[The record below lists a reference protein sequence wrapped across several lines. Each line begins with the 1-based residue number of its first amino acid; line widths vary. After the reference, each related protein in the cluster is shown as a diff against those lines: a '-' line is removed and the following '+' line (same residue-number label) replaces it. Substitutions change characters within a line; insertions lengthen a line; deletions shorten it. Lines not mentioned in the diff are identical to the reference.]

1 MGTYDAK
8 LGLTDLS
15 SEALA
20 EKGENH
26 ANMCT
31 GLAWLTL
38 PAGFL
43 TSLSSEC
50 ANLRVLDQEVLFF
63 GGKVKF
69 EAKRVSERKV
79 KSFIKELWGFVTAQ
93 ADGELQKILDTGF
106 EARSKGSP
114 VETLD
119 MPEGLKYIYNGVTG
133 EFEVR
138 WGRVKNAINFKV
150 SINTGDPLNEKEWVV
165 VGYTSKA
172 RFTVNGQESGKFVYV
187 RVQAQGRKGLKSQ
200 VSQTLRGL
208 AA

>member
-1 MGTYDAK
+1 MATYDVK
-8 LGLTDLS
+8 LGLTDIT

-20 EKGENH
+20 EKGDNH
-26 ANMCT
+26 VVMCT

-43 TSLSSEC
+43 TGLTGEC
-50 ANLRVLDQEVLFF
+50 TILRTLDQEVLFH

-79 KSFIKELWGFVTAQ
+79 KSTIKKLGGYVTAQ
-93 ADGELQKILDTGF
+93 ADGDLQKILDTGF
-106 EARSKGSP
+106 EAHSKGTP
-114 VETLD
+114 VDTLD
-119 MPEGLKYIYNGVTG
+119 MPGSLKYIFTGVTG

-138 WGRVKNAINFKV
+138 WGRVKNAINTKV
-150 SINTGDPLNEKEWVV
+150 FVNTGDPLNEKDWVL
-165 VGYTSKA
+165 VGYTSKS
-172 RFTVNGQESGKFVYV
+172 RFMITGQESGKYINV

-200 VSQTLRGL
+200 VSQTVRGL

>member
-1 MGTYDAK
+1 MGTYDPK

-26 ANMCT
+26 ATMCT

-43 TSLSSEC
+43 TALSAEC
-50 ANLRVLDQEVLFF
+50 ATLRVLDQEVLFF

-79 KSFIKELWGFVTAQ
+79 RAFIKELWGFVTAQ
-93 ADGELQKILDTGF
+93 ADGELQNILDTGF
-106 EARSKGSP
+106 EARSKGAP
-114 VETLD
+114 VENLD
-119 MPEGLKYIYNGVTG
+119 MPEGLKTIFTGVTG
-133 EFEVR
+133 ELEVR
-138 WGRVKNAINFKV
+138 WGTVKNAINYKV
-150 SINTGDPLNEKEWVV
+150 SINTGDPLKESEWMV

-172 RFTVNGQESGKFVYV
+172 RFTVTGQESGKFINV

-200 VSQTLRGL
+200 VSQAVRGL